1 MYSRIKKNSLLCNNL
16 ICLDKSCKKSL
27 YIILITGL
35 ILIPILFINHKLYK
49 NNVLNK
55 ILDKL
60 EHNYTVFNYKMT
72 GWVIS
77 HFILYLI
84 IGFMCPNQFL
94 LFFIIG
100 ILWETLEYIVV
111 VLTGEKFWTNNNI
124 SFQYGDIIAN
134 TLGFI
139 LGAGIK
145 LFFLK
150 FIL

>member
-1 MYSRIKKNSLLCNNL
+1 MKPFSLLCNNL

-27 YIILITGL
+27 YIILIIGF
-35 ILIPILFINHKLYK
+35 ILIPILVVNNK
-49 NNVLNK
+49 NNILNK
-55 ILDKL
+55 TLDKL
-60 EHNYTVFNYKMT
+60 EHNYTLFSYKMT
-72 GWVIS
+72 GWLIS

-94 LFFIIG
+94 LFLIIG

-111 VLTGEKFWTNNNI
+111 ILTGEKIWTNNKL
-124 SFQYGDIIAN
+124 SYQYGDIIAN
-134 TLGFI
+134 TLGYI

-145 LFFLK
+145 LLLLK